1 MQMGTHTGRTPVDS
15 PVDDATYN
23 LLQTLTS
30 KLEALDAYQV
40 YAADGGADAQLFE
53 EMAKTDYEQ
62 AEKLLDVL
70 KDKLARA

>member
-1 MQMGTHTGRTPVDS
+1 MQMGTHTGRTPAES

-53 EMAKTDYEQ
+53 EMARTDYEH
-62 AEKLLDVL
+62 AEKLLVAL
-70 KDKLARA
+70 KGKLGRA